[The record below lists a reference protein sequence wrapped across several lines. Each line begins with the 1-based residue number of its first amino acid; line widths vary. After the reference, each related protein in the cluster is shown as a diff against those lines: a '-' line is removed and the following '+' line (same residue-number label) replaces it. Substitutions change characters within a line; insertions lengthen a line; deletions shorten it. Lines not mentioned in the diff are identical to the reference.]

1 MPTQNKLIHI
11 GRIQKRY
18 LFLRQTGKF
27 QYAWFEAD
35 GKEAGVEAAHVEEAL
50 RLAVRQWK
58 GMGFHFIHCG
68 FRYMLP
74 ERDEHG
80 INALFHQMGASYE
93 SMNGVYFEEELG
105 YNCIVQNASDDARRL
120 WSELKASGKL

>member
-1 MPTQNKLIHI
+1 MPTLNKLIHI
-11 GRIQKRY
+11 GRIGRRY
-18 LFLRQTGKF
+18 LFLRQADKHF
-27 QYAWFEAD
+27 AWFEAD
-35 GKEAGVEAAHVEEAL
+35 GQETKVEAPHVEEAL

-58 GMGFHFIHCG
+58 DLGFRFVNCG

-80 INALFHQMGASYE
+80 INALFHQMGAAYE

-105 YNCIVQNASDDARRL
+105 YNCTVQNASDEARRL
-120 WSELKASGKL
+120 WSSLKASGRL